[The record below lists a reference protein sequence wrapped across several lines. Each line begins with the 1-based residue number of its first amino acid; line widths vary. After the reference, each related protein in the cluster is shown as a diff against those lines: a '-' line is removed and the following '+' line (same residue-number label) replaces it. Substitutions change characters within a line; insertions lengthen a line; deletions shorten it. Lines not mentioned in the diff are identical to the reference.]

1 MTQSKVSELSDVKG
15 TTSSKKVKP
24 AYKLSYGK
32 RWSKTRP
39 TKTIVFW
46 VVVAFMILT
55 MFVGFRWGGWVTGGT
70 SQRMT
75 NDAITQRLSS
85 ICVGQFNQDPQK
97 DQKLTELKDTS
108 YYQRDDYVKDQ
119 GWATMPGE
127 AKPNSKVADECTTLI
142 MRSDQ

>member
-1 MTQSKVSELSDVKG
+1 
-15 TTSSKKVKP
+15 VKP